1 MYSYEQTKTIP
12 MAEYDDGLRSYMMG
26 VYNHMMVALL
36 VTGLTS
42 YLSAPLLAPLI
53 GTAWWFVI
61 ALSPLAFVLAF
72 SFGINRMSDIMAKIV
87 FYAYSIAM
95 GASLSIIF
103 ISFTTASI
111 AKVFFICSSIFA
123 AASLYGY
130 TTKKDLT
137 SMSTFLLM
145 GMFGLIIAS
154 IVNIFLVS
162 SMVAWIISVVAVLVF
177 TAMTAY
183 DTQNL
188 KEEYL
193 SNGEVYGLDSKE
205 KSSIFGALTLY
216 LNFVI
221 LFEHLLALLGQ
232 KNE

>member
-1 MYSYEQTKTIP
+1 MYNAEQLTYSSSYDE
-12 MAEYDDGLRSYMMG
+12 GLRSYMIG
-26 VYNHMMVALL
+26 VYNHMMAALL

-42 YLSAPLLAPLI
+42 YLTAPILAPLV
-53 GTAWWFVI
+53 GTAWWLLI
-61 ALSPLAFVLAF
+61 ALLPLAFVLVL
-72 SFGINRMSDIMAKIV
+72 SFGIHKMSSTTAKMV

-95 GASLSIIF
+95 GVSLSSIF
-103 ISFTTASI
+103 VLFTTASI
-111 AKVFFICSSIFA
+111 TKVFFICSSIFA

-154 IVNIFLVS
+154 IVNIFLAS
-162 SMVAWIISVVAVLVF
+162 SMMAWIISVVGVLVF

-183 DTQNL
+183 DSQNL
-188 KEEYL
+188 KDEYL
-193 SNGEVYGLDSKE
+193 SGGEVYGLDSQE

-221 LFEHLLALLGQ
+221 LFQYLLTLFGQ
-232 KNE
+232 KEE

>member
-1 MYSYEQTKTIP
+1 
-12 MAEYDDGLRSYMMG
+12 
-26 VYNHMMVALL
+26 
-36 VTGLTS
+36 
-42 YLSAPLLAPLI
+42 
-53 GTAWWFVI
+53 
-61 ALSPLAFVLAF
+61 
-72 SFGINRMSDIMAKIV
+72 
-87 FYAYSIAM
+87 
-95 GASLSIIF
+95 
-103 ISFTTASI
+103 
-111 AKVFFICSSIFA
+111 
-123 AASLYGY
+123 
-130 TTKKDLT
+130 
-137 SMSTFLLM
+137 M

-154 IVNIFLVS
+154 IVNIFLAS
-162 SMVAWIISVVAVLVF
+162 SMVAWIISIVAVLVF